1 MHEQD
6 GNFKYHVSWQ
16 ISIPLFIY
24 KIQIHDC
31 IYKSLTITHK
41 KRCGHIQY
49 KPIYLADKC
58 EIETVALD
66 AEDELDVDVS
76 PLTLLIE
83 SIKVGLV
90 GSISGEFL
98 DNNNTTTSD
107 IVGLEATADCVHRSA
122 ISIILF
128 TSSGIYS
135 SWSNDPSTNLITF
148 SFSYSFHAYI
158 VNGRNQMYVLI

>member
-1 MHEQD
+1 MVVFTNPSQ
-6 GNFKYHVSWQ
+6 S
-16 ISIPLFIY
+16 
-24 KIQIHDC
+24 
-31 IYKSLTITHK
+31 HK

-107 IVGLEATADCVHRSA
+107 IVGLEAAAD
-122 ISIILF
+122 
-128 TSSGIYS
+128 
-135 SWSNDPSTNLITF
+135 
-148 SFSYSFHAYI
+148 
-158 VNGRNQMYVLI
+158 